1 MKNKTVEIFLK
12 VLILGLQ
19 MAFAFALTFIVYYS
33 LFSTVNQIFEVVFDN
48 IVGLE
53 GVQPKL
59 VAITCGFTILA
70 CLVVGLPIRLV
81 STINNWWTNHFAI
94 SVYGIL
100 LGIIMRIL
108 SDISSFREF
117 VKITVEG
124 IEQTNE
130 IPNMFLGI
138 TGWFVTAFFA
148 LHIYPPTFIRTLLD
162 KFISKCFRKP

>member
-1 MKNKTVEIFLK
+1 MKNKTAEIFLK

-19 MAFAFALTFIVYYS
+19 MAFAFALTFIIYMV
-33 LFSTVNQIFEVVFDN
+33 LTVDQIFEIGVHN
-48 IVGLE
+48 IVGLA
-53 GVQPKL
+53 VIQPIM
-59 VAITCGFTILA
+59 VAIICGLTILA

-94 SVYGIL
+94 GVYGIL
-100 LGIIMRIL
+100 LGIIMIIL

-130 IPNMFLGI
+130 IPNMVLGI
-138 TGWFVTAFFA
+138 MGWFVTAFFA